1 VNGWPKKNRG
11 NLLADWILAAEGYL
25 SKMPFVMTLSKIIL
39 EASSGPL
46 PQCAESAWHLRE
58 GKRIMEQ
65 AVRTFTS
72 EKSEARKWIGRIII
86 AVILGEAI
94 WSLIVSVMNNLVVP
108 WLGDVLGQSS
118 GLPASFTQ
126 RPYDYPDLFV
136 SIVEFCVAGLIAMI
150 LNYFFQRQRVERVK
164 PVKSVV
170 ATAPIEPAKVIPEA
184 VTAVAKTT
192 SPVAP
197 PAVLMRPDPIVPPSP
212 PPVGPA
218 APAAFFSP
226 ERPVAVAPQSPPV
239 ADLVAP
245 QPRPVAPKTAPPNV
259 KKAKETYYNSV
270 GEPVPS
276 DED

>member
-1 VNGWPKKNRG
+1 
-11 NLLADWILAAEGYL
+11 
-25 SKMPFVMTLSKIIL
+25 
-39 EASSGPL
+39 
-46 PQCAESAWHLRE
+46 
-58 GKRIMEQ
+58 MEP
-65 AVRTFTS
+65 AVRTVTS

-108 WLGDVLGQSS
+108 WLGDVVGQSS

-136 SIVEFCVAGLIAMI
+136 SVLEFCVAALLAVI
-150 LNYFFQRQRVERVK
+150 LNSFFQRQRAGGVT

-170 ATAPIEPAKVIPEA
+170 ATVPVEPARLVPQA

-192 SPVAP
+192 SPVVS
-197 PAVLMRPDPIVPPSP
+197 PAFVVRPDPVVPPSP
-212 PPVGPA
+212 PVAPA
-218 APAAFFSP
+218 APATFVSP
-226 ERPVAVAPQSPPV
+226 ARPVASSTQSPPV
-239 ADLVAP
+239 ADSL
-245 QPRPVAPKTAPPNV
+245 APKPLPGAPKAEAPKV

-270 GEPVPS
+270 GQPLPS